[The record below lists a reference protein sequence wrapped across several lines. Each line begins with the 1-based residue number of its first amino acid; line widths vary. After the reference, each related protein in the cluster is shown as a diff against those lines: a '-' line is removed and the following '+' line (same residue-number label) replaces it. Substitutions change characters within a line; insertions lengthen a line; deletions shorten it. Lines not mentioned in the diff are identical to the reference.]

1 MQPWVAPAARTAEL
15 LCCSAARAGQRNA
28 QRARQTIAARDP
40 SSALPPQCESVCS
53 LSVKGSKDAPAF
65 HIFYATG
72 WRDAVLRVRTLDADG
87 APQTPARRCG
97 ERLGQL
103 AVQGFY
109 AAGV

>member
-1 MQPWVAPAARTAEL
+1 LHATRRARAARQMAV
-15 LCCSAARAGQRNA
+15 Q
-28 QRARQTIAARDP
+28 
-40 SSALPPQCESVCS
+40 
-53 LSVKGSKDAPAF
+53 DAPAF